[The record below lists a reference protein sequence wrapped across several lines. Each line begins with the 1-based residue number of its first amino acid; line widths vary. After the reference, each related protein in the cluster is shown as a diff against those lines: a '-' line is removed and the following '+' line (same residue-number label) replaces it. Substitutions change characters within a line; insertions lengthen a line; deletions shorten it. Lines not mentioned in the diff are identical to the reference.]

1 MRKIVFILSLIFIF
15 YNPLVLSASSADLT
29 FTTEEEILSET
40 FELNLGGYIPTD
52 ISSFEIEIN
61 YNQDAFTFV
70 EGYASTHQGISNL
83 YNDKNGVLQIS
94 GTNNGGVIP
103 LGDQLLSTFVLRAK
117 NPGTA
122 TIVLLNSKFISS
134 TGSPVPGTTLRYFTI
149 TNNQQTTTTTQATT
163 IPPITTEV
171 SLTTTSTPVTVQ
183 TTTQEV
189 TTSSSTTTVSNL
201 PSSETQQNTTDTHNS
216 TENTTLS
223 IVSSSSNPT
232 PSSTTNEITLNTT
245 SNNHEADRP
254 SRSIIDSKFI
264 VIASIIIVAILILVM
279 LKYVK
284 KK

>member
-70 EGYASTHQGISNL
+70 EGYASTHQGILNL

-171 SLTTTSTPVTVQ
+171 SLTTTTTSTPVTVQ

-232 PSSTTNEITLNTT
+232 T